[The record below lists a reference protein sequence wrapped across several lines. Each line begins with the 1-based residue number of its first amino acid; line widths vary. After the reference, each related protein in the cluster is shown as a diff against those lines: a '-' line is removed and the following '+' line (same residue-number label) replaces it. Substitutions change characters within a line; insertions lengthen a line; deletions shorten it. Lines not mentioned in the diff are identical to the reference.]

1 MLVNT
6 TNETDTTEENG
17 VKEQHS
23 GNTRLPFGL
32 CKKYHIGL
40 PDNATPRDAWN
51 ALRSGV
57 GLTPEKVYAELKGKD
72 NVKQDSSEKRAQEEN
87 KNEERIDVEEQAERM
102 LSSNRIYD
110 SKSMGRKKIVEQLQ
124 YGEENSR
131 GVTAKLFN
139 DDSFAYR
146 DNERDTAYF
155 SGFNKVCLK
164 KKAIDDQD
172 HYERGETFYH
182 ETWHAIDYNYGAQ
195 VQQGAFGTE
204 KVQPLSVTYKFD
216 DGKTFKDIVDE
227 EIKNI
232 DFEDVKSEIK
242 KEVKDYWATKG
253 LDYDKVNKDFDNA
266 IAKITALRQAGKID
280 EAISYR
286 DSEEFKKIK
295 EDHSQVANKGYPPEI
310 TKKWSNLSDMYSST
324 KGNSISRTLVGMGH
338 TASYWR
344 NSSNAR
350 AIEMFAE
357 CASAKAVNPK
367 SYETLKKYCPETVKR
382 FDVIFEKLKK
392 GDIKSSGRREY
403 QP

>member
-1 MLVNT
+1 MPDEIRDESS
-6 TNETDTTEENG
+6 TNET
-17 VKEQHS
+17 EQPKGS
-23 GNTRLPFGL
+23 VGNTRLPFGL
-32 CKKYHIGL
+32 CAKYHIAL
-40 PDNATPRDAWN
+40 PYDATPRDAWN

-57 GLTPEKVYAELKGKD
+57 GLTPDKVYAELKKKESA
-72 NVKQDSSEKRAQEEN
+72 KQDGEEKQLQEE
-87 KNEERIDVEEQAERM
+87 KEEERIDAEKQTEKM

-110 SKSMGRKKIVEQLQ
+110 SKSMGTKKIVEQLK
-124 YGEENSR
+124 YGEENAR

-146 DNERDTAYF
+146 DNERSTAYF
-155 SGFNKVCLK
+155 SGVNKVCLK
-164 KKAIDDQD
+164 KKTIDDQD

-182 ETWHAIDYNYGAQ
+182 ETWHAIDFNYGAQ
-195 VQQGAFGTE
+195 VQISAFGTE

-232 DFEDVKSEIK
+232 NFEDVKSEIK

-253 LDYDKVNKDFDNA
+253 LDYDKVHKDFDDA

-280 EAISYR
+280 EATSYR

-367 SYETLKKYCPETVKR
+367 SYETLKKYCPKTVKR
-382 FDVIFEKLKK
+382 FDEIFEKLKK

>member
-1 MLVNT
+1 MADLERIKKKYDT
-6 TNETDTTEENG
+6 PEIDIEEATNG
-17 VKEQHS
+17 
-23 GNTRLPFGL
+23 GNRYSLPYGL
-32 CKKYHIGL
+32 CKSVGINTEGM
-40 PDNATPRDAWN
+40 TPREAWEAWQN
-51 ALRSGV
+51 KTGKTKEEA
-57 GLTPEKVYAELKGKD
+57 EKEHWNKGESKGEKNKTEKTEETEKLD
-72 NVKQDSSEKRAQEEN
+72 IKSETEK
-87 KNEERIDVEEQAERM
+87 M

-110 SKSMGRKKIVEQLQ
+110 SKSMSKKKIVEQLK
-124 YGEENSR
+124 YGDKNSL

-146 DNERDTAYF
+146 DNERNTAYF

-164 KKAIDDQD
+164 KSVLDDQD

-195 VQQGAFGTE
+195 VQQSAFGTE

-216 DGKTFKDIVDE
+216 DEKTFKDVVDE

-232 DFEDVKSEIK
+232 NFEDVKSEIK
-242 KEVKDYWATKG
+242 KELKDYWATKG
-253 LDYDKVNKDFDNA
+253 IDYDKAKKDFDDS
-266 IAKITALRQAGKID
+266 IEKITALRQAGKID
-280 EAISYR
+280 EALSYR

-295 EDHSQVANKGYPPEI
+295 EAHSQVVNKGYPPEI

-357 CASAKAVNPK
+357 CASAKAANPK
-367 SYETLKKYCPETVKR
+367 SYETLKKYFPETVKR
-382 FDVIFEKLKK
+382 FDEIFEKLKK